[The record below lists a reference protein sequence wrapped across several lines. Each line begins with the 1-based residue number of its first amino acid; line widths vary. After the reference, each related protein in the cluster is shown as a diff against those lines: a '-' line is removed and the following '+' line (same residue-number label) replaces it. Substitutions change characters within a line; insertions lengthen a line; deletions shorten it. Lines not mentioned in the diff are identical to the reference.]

1 MATNTN
7 KHKHTGLGGVLNSSM
22 STGLQNNLKDA
33 IQDVG
38 GQVPESA
45 CLWEYPEII
54 RKNLI
59 AKTVSVLNIKGADI
73 IKVTGDDINNYVIS
87 TEVDKTTLPR
97 PNYAK
102 PDENHSETA
111 SVDEIFRDL
120 FTNILPS
127 VRGLHAADITRTNNV
142 GIDISDWHNTLFNA
156 KGRKSGLQP
165 NSKYLR
171 IYLTCQAE
179 PLFIFIDAV
188 LDSTINGY
196 NIVDSDTV
204 DFELND
210 DNMTLT
216 AHISCINTDH
226 INALK

>member
-1 MATNTN
+1 MATIN
-7 KHKHTGLGGVLNSSM
+7 KKHTHGGILNSSM

-59 AKTVSVLNIKGADI
+59 AKTVSVLNIKGSDI
-73 IKVTGDDINNYVIS
+73 IKVTGDDMNNYVIS
-87 TEVDKTTLPR
+87 TEIDKSLLTR

-102 PDENHSETA
+102 PDENYSETA
-111 SVDEIFRDL
+111 SADEIFRDL
-120 FTNILPS
+120 FTNILPA
-127 VRGLHAADITRTNNV
+127 VRGLHAADITMTNTV
-142 GIDISDWHNTLFNA
+142 GIDVSDWHNTLFNA
-156 KGRKSGLQP
+156 KGRKTGLQP

-179 PLFIFIDAV
+179 PLFIYIDAV
-188 LDSTINGY
+188 LNSTINGY
-196 NIVDSDTV
+196 NIIDSDTIT
-204 DFELND
+204 FELND

-216 AHISCINTDH
+216 AHISRIDENY